1 MTVLGL
7 VGHGRLQ
14 ASDRLVGHAGGV
26 EGAAHRIE
34 QSCGLGFGDAMVDG
48 EVPGNLVE
56 DLLAPARVV
65 QFSLGHA

>member
-1 MTVLGL
+1 M
-7 VGHGRLQ
+7 
-14 ASDRLVGHAGGV
+14 AGSKR
-26 EGAAHRIE
+26 A
-34 QSCGLGFGDAMVDG
+34 CGLGFGDAVVGG